1 MRETRTVCDKG
12 GGGVR
17 IGCGKWEKMAG
28 GASERSDARVW
39 QHGVEIGRVEM
50 RM

>member
-1 MRETRTVCDKG
+1 MRETQTVCDKG
-12 GGGVR
+12 EGG
-17 IGCGKWEKMAG
+17 CDKWEKMAG